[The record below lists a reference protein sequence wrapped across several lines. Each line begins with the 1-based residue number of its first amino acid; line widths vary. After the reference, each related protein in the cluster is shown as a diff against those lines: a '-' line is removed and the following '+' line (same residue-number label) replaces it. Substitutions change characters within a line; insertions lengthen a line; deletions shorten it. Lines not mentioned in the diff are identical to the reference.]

1 MLPPPRTTSSTGS
14 SVRAQIVSLVRYAA
28 SARPGTGGT
37 AGDAPVA
44 RTARRK
50 VIVRPS
56 TSTVDGPVNLASPV
70 RTLTPSRARACG
82 ESTGAI
88 RLAAAWTW
96 AITAGRSTRTP
107 STWTPNRCAVRAAA
121 ADRAAAR
128 IAFDGTHPVHRQ
140 SPPGRSRSTSR
151 TLAPTPWRP
160 SWRPRP
166 RRCRH
171 RPRPGP
177 TACLAAP
184 AGSREVL
191 VRDAPDELAQP
202 GDHVAVGDRPA
213 WPQRQCAVQRPV
225 LGGGL
230 GALLTDGEMRLQTG
244 DLARGPGGPPGRRRG
259 DAGSAEQTS
268 GRSSSA
274 ASTASSP
281 ASWVENGRT
290 EPAADA
296 VSRWA
301 GDD

>member
-14 SVRAQIVSLVRYAA
+14 SARAQIVSLVRYAA

-151 TLAPTPWRP
+151 TLAPTLAAVLAATTPAVPPPTTTRSHGLP
-160 SWRPRP
+160 GCAGGLTGGPGPGCAGRTRATGRP
-166 RRCRH
+166 RRGRGSAGPATATVRGAAPGARRRSGCTSHGRRDASPDG
-171 RPRPGP
+171 RPRPG
-177 TACLAAP
+177 
-184 AGSREVL
+184 
-191 VRDAPDELAQP
+191 
-202 GDHVAVGDRPA
+202 
-213 WPQRQCAVQRPV
+213 
-225 LGGGL
+225 
-230 GALLTDGEMRLQTG
+230 
-244 DLARGPGGPPGRRRG
+244 ARRA
-259 DAGSAEQTS
+259 AGSA
-268 GRSSSA
+268 
-274 ASTASSP
+274 
-281 ASWVENGRT
+281 
-290 EPAADA
+290 
-296 VSRWA
+296 SR
-301 GDD
+301 